1 MVGPPP
7 ESTQVPVLSITLLNK
22 YKEVQAMWAEATR
35 VAVIGFSV
43 VFITL
48 WILAASVKVMTF
60 FCRMVDKKGG
70 KKK

>member
-1 MVGPPP
+1 
-7 ESTQVPVLSITLLNK
+7 
-22 YKEVQAMWAEATR
+22 MWGEATR
-35 VAVIGFSV
+35 VAIIGFSV

-60 FCRMVDKKGG
+60 FCKLVEKKGG